1 MPISLRYR
9 KGCIVAS
16 FQGLP
21 ACVESTIGLVPP
33 SARLAKAARDGEN
46 EYHVTITTPDETSR
60 ICLSEDTL
68 PQDANDVVILGVAHL
83 KRRDCESWSA
93 VVLCPSWQ
101 RFRAS
106 QGLPEKDFHLTLGFH
121 QADPHSPSSSYLLQ
135 SMLSWTATYE
145 LSSQFFSA
153 MKANNN
159 FVAEMVGSS
168 GTNFPLVLAEV
179 SAIMERLFDLY
190 ASDRDFDMER
200 LRELGKLAMQWKAY
214 TVCGN
219 VGWCLLQSGYL
230 FGLRLVLTC
239 MVHSNG
245 TIDMDHLKAR
255 FPIDISPTLKTMD
268 AEKVWKNLV
277 ELNKMVLARGYQRID
292 KCLVFGLKD
301 KHLELLSL
309 PRNFSWVTVPGEAF
323 EDDSVPVDK
332 FLLAGCAFPGNA
344 DQMLAMFYVGIRRI
358 ITIHEG
364 PLPQKLQIT
373 PHSMSFGK
381 TYPRVTEAAEKPLQM
396 EFTHIACADRTPPSR
411 RQVQEEV
418 IPVMHQHVAQR
429 EGVLVHCLGGLGRTN
444 TLLIAYLMYLTK
456 QSAAEA
462 TAEVTRQRRIIL
474 SESQKG
480 FLREW
485 YRMVGQGFSWAEH
498 KLSAPSVGALESSTV
513 QGSTAASAAVSSSA
527 LPVEMP
533 STPSMSLRDYQKLAQ
548 ALKLPP
554 VLMLCGLPASGKSTF
569 AKALVAEQPE
579 FFIRVNRDEMRG
591 KGEVDRALAAALQ
604 PYLKTLN
611 SRKAPATTRCI
622 VIDNCH
628 VTATKRREWLE
639 AVHRLPTL
647 CVYFDRPVDVC
658 KLRVS
663 QRLDHPTI
671 PAGTAGIPIIE
682 SMVRQ
687 WERPELSEG
696 FAGVHR
702 LTTDD
707 EMAALLRS
715 WKVPF
720 VAPSAATLPAVS
732 SSDAVHGGSEG
743 SGSEG
748 EDDEEGDAGAGQA
761 STAMDN
767 DKPIKFPRTAH
778 ALNLGAATRDDKV
791 LPLSDLNHWINQR
804 CRLLIEEKVDGAN
817 IGFHIRGSDHRII
830 AQNRSHY
837 ISSHYHPQFAP
848 LDKWIAKHTE
858 DLWELLEPDRTI
870 LYGEWLYATHS
881 VYYDA
886 LPDYF
891 IAYDLYDVVT
901 KTFLPREELAVRIAR
916 TKLHQ
921 VPLIYEGIVE
931 SQDHLRALVNGT
943 SEYGAP
949 KREGIVIRLCDENK
963 VVARA
968 KLVRPDFIAGNE
980 RWNRSS
986 KLQTNQL
993 CRDCTL

>member
-1 MPISLRYR
+1 MPISLHYR

-16 FQGLP
+16 FHELP
-21 ACVESTIGLVPP
+21 TCVTCIIGLVPP
-33 SARLAKAARDGEN
+33 SARLSKAARDGEN
-46 EYHVTITTPDETSR
+46 EYHVTVTTPAETSN
-60 ICLSEDTL
+60 ISLTDDSL
-68 PQDANDVVILGVAHL
+68 PQDANDVVILGIAHV
-83 KRRDCESWSA
+83 KRRECESWSA

-106 QGLPEKDFHLTLGFH
+106 LGLPEKDFHITLGFH
-121 QADPHSPSSSYLLQ
+121 QADPHSPSSSYLIQ
-135 SMLSWTATYE
+135 SMLTWTSTDE

-153 MKANNN
+153 MKANNS
-159 FVAEMVGSS
+159 AMTEMVGNS
-168 GTNFPLVLAEV
+168 GTDFPLVLAEV
-179 SAIMERLFDLY
+179 HAVMEKLFELY
-190 ASDRDFDMER
+190 ASDRGFDMER

-219 VGWCLLQSGYL
+219 VGWVLLQAGYL
-230 FGLRLVLTC
+230 FGLRLVLTS
-239 MVHSNG
+239 MVQTNR
-245 TIDMDHLKAR
+245 TIDMEHLKAR
-255 FPIDISPTLKTMD
+255 FPMDITPTLKTMD

-292 KCLVFGLKD
+292 KCLVFCLKD

-344 DQMLAMFYVGIRRI
+344 DHMLAMFYVGIRRI

-381 TYPRVTEAAEKPLQM
+381 TYPRDAEAEQQQLTM
-396 EFTHIACADRTPPSR
+396 EFTHIACADRTPPTR
-411 RQVQEEV
+411 RQVQDDV
-418 IPVMHQHVAQR
+418 IPVIHQHVSQR
-429 EGVLVHCLGGLGRTN
+429 EGVVVHCLGGLGRTN

-485 YRMVGQGFSWAEH
+485 YRMVGQGFSWAEQ
-498 KLSAPSVGALESSTV
+498 KLTSAPRAVSESTMQS
-513 QGSTAASAAVSSSA
+513 SAAAPKAASLS
-527 LPVEMP
+527 VELP
-533 STPSMSLRDYQKLAQ
+533 STPSMSLREYQKLAQ

-554 VLMLCGLPASGKSTF
+554 VMMLCGLPASGKSTF
-569 AKALVAEQPE
+569 AKALVAAQPD
-579 FFIRVNRDEMRG
+579 FFVRVNRDEMRG

-611 SRKAPATTRCI
+611 GRKAPATTRCI

-628 VTATKRREWLE
+628 VTTTKRREWFE

-658 KLRVS
+658 KLRVT

-682 SMVRQ
+682 SMMRQ

-696 FAGVHR
+696 FCGVHR
-702 LTTDD
+702 LTNDD

-715 WKVPF
+715 WRIPF
-720 VAPSAATLPAVS
+720 TAPSATVSVPAL
-732 SSDAVHGGSEG
+732 DTAKDGEG
-743 SGSEG
+743 SGSE
-748 EDDEEGDAGAGQA
+748 EDDDEGDAGAGQA
-761 STAMDN
+761 STALDN

-901 KTFLPREELAVRIAR
+901 KTFLPREELAVRLAR
-916 TKLHQ
+916 TKLEQ
-921 VPLIYEGIVE
+921 VPLIYEGVVE
-931 SQDHLRALVNGT
+931 SQEHLRALVNGT

-993 CRDCTL
+993 RRDCTL

>member
-1 MPISLRYR
+1 
-9 KGCIVAS
+9 
-16 FQGLP
+16 
-21 ACVESTIGLVPP
+21 
-33 SARLAKAARDGEN
+33 
-46 EYHVTITTPDETSR
+46 
-60 ICLSEDTL
+60 
-68 PQDANDVVILGVAHL
+68 
-83 KRRDCESWSA
+83 
-93 VVLCPSWQ
+93 
-101 RFRAS
+101 
-106 QGLPEKDFHLTLGFH
+106 
-121 QADPHSPSSSYLLQ
+121 
-135 SMLSWTATYE
+135 
-145 LSSQFFSA
+145 
-153 MKANNN
+153 
-159 FVAEMVGSS
+159 
-168 GTNFPLVLAEV
+168 
-179 SAIMERLFDLY
+179 
-190 ASDRDFDMER
+190 MER

-219 VGWCLLQSGYL
+219 VGWFLLQSGFL
-230 FGLRLVLTC
+230 FGLRLVLTS
-239 MVHSNG
+239 MVHNNR
-245 TIDMDHLKAR
+245 TIDMEHLKAR
-255 FPIDISPTLKTMD
+255 FPMDITPTLKTMD
-268 AEKVWKNLV
+268 ADKVWKNLV

-292 KCLVFGLKD
+292 KCLVFCLKD

-344 DQMLAMFYVGIRRI
+344 DHMLAMFYVGIRRI

-381 TYPRVTEAAEKPLQM
+381 TYPRDAEAEQQLAM
-396 EFTHIACADRTPPSR
+396 EFTHIACADRTPPTR
-411 RQVQEEV
+411 RQVQDDV
-418 IPVMHQHVAQR
+418 IPVIHQHVSQR
-429 EGVLVHCLGGLGRTN
+429 EVP
-444 TLLIAYLMYLTK
+444 
-456 QSAAEA
+456 S
-462 TAEVTRQRRIIL
+462 
-474 SESQKG
+474 
-480 FLREW
+480 
-485 YRMVGQGFSWAEH
+485 
-498 KLSAPSVGALESSTV
+498 SAPS
-513 QGSTAASAAVSSSA
+513 
-527 LPVEMP
+527 
-533 STPSMSLRDYQKLAQ
+533 MSVREYQKLAQ

-569 AKALVAEQPE
+569 AKALVAAQPE
-579 FFIRVNRDEMRG
+579 FFVRVNRDEMRG

-611 SRKAPATTRCI
+611 GRKAPATTRCI

-628 VTATKRREWLE
+628 VTATKRREWFE

-658 KLRVS
+658 KLRVT
-663 QRLDHPTI
+663 QRVDHPTI

-687 WERPELSEG
+687 WERPELAEG
-696 FAGVHR
+696 FCGVHR
-702 LTTDD
+702 LTNDD

-715 WKVPF
+715 WRIPF
-720 VAPSAATLPAVS
+720 VAPSATASVS
-732 SSDAVHGGSEG
+732 TVETANGGEG
-743 SGSEG
+743 SGSEE
-748 EDDEEGDAGAGQA
+748 EDNEEDAGAGQA
-761 STAMDN
+761 STALDN

-830 AQNRSHY
+830 GQNRSHY

-901 KTFLPREELAVRIAR
+901 KTFLPREELAVRLAR
-916 TKLHQ
+916 TKLQQ
-921 VPLIYEGIVE
+921 VPLIYEGVVE
-931 SQDHLRALVNGT
+931 SQEHLRALVNGT

-993 CRDCTL
+993 RRDCTL